1 MDPLSAARA
10 YGAAI
15 KQAQTAAREAGSDT
29 DSAAGTTTSPDF
41 GKMLQGAL
49 EHTMKTT
56 QGAEDMMVQQSQGKA
71 ELIDAV
77 TAVSSAET
85 SLQTVISIRD
95 QVISAYQEIMRMS
108 I

>member
-1 MDPLSAARA
+1 MDPMMAARA

-15 KQAQTAAREAGSDT
+15 KQTQNLATAKDNNASGMEGVGA
-29 DSAAGTTTSPDF
+29 PDF

-49 EHTMKTT
+49 EKTMKTT

-77 TAVSSAET
+77 TAVASAET
-85 SLQTVISIRD
+85 SLQTVIAVRD